1 MGSCAPISYSTSSL
15 QSGSLLDPDACVY
28 RNRHTGRTH
37 LNAPSH
43 LQARF
48 CLTCLVLTLH
58 TQRFGFLLWYCEIIF
73 NKSQKTWNLPRNKI
87 LSIWLTSCILWT
99 CSLRI
104 VVVCLPNLNS
114 TPTEK
119 HLYIDLAPAPTL
131 LPSSMSLTVITCP
144 SGTNFFHFAS
154 FVISFSGH
162 MLHCKTFVC
171 HCVCAC
177 AHDGEWSVGTRRW
190 IWRSEGSFGEVV
202 LSFHLY
208 VSSRTQ
214 T

>member
-1 MGSCAPISYSTSSL
+1 MGSCAPISHSTSSL
-15 QSGSLLDPDACVY
+15 RSGSLLDPDACVY

-48 CLTCLVLTLH
+48 CLTSLVLTLH
-58 TQRFGFLLWYCEIIF
+58 TQRLGFLLWYCEIIF

-119 HLYIDLAPAPTL
+119 HLYIDLAPAPACFHLPWVWPWLLVLLGQTSFTL
-131 LPSSMSLTVITCP
+131 LL
-144 SGTNFFHFAS
+144 
-154 FVISFSGH
+154 
-162 MLHCKTFVC
+162 L
-171 HCVCAC
+171 
-177 AHDGEWSVGTRRW
+177 
-190 IWRSEGSFGEVV
+190 
-202 LSFHLY
+202 
-208 VSSRTQ
+208 
-214 T
+214 